1 MADVLVDTDVLVDHL
16 RGHAR
21 FDPAQDRAFYSVVT
35 RAELSAGRGVDEE
48 AVRTLLAPMVEILLD
63 REIAEVAGRIR
74 REVRVALPDALVAAT
89 ALARAIPVVTRN
101 RRHFEQVP
109 GVKVRAPH

>member
-1 MADVLVDTDVLVDHL
+1 MADILVASDVLVDHL

-21 FDPAQDRAFYSVVT
+21 FDPARDHAFYSVVT
-35 RAELSAGRGVDEE
+35 RAELFAGRNVDEE

-63 REIAEVAGRIR
+63 REIAEAAGRIR
-74 REVRVALPDALVAAT
+74 REVRVALPNAIVAAT

-101 RRHFEQVP
+101 RRHFE
-109 GVKVRAPH
+109 GVRGLRVRAPR